1 MKMLSILFILLT
13 LCDAGQC
20 RADNSTGAV
29 NSLAGLPG
37 VAIFVE
43 PVAKDLEETGMAAFV
58 FRVEIERRLKEAGVR
73 VLNLE
78 YDDPIEGDPTLY
90 LAVTAVVDEYVEHC
104 AYSIRLE
111 LTQTVRLERN
121 PEVTVTGVPTWSTGG
136 VGVYGKGWRQ
146 TMIDDVGGYVD
157 QFTDTF
163 AATNTDTRIGHNE
176 GN

>member
-1 MKMLSILFILLT
+1 MLSILFILLT
-13 LCDAGQC
+13 FSQAGPC
-20 RADNSTGAV
+20 HADELTGAA

-78 YDDPIEGDPTLY
+78 YDDPVDGDPTLY
-90 LAVTAVVDEYVEHC
+90 LVVTAVVDEYVEHC

-121 PEVTVTGVPTWSTGG
+121 PDLAVVGVPTWSTGG
-136 VGVYGKGWRQ
+136 VGVQGKGWRQ
-146 TMIDDVGGYVD
+146 AMMDDVGGYVD
-157 QFTDTF
+157 QFIDTF
-163 AATNTDTRIGHNE
+163 ERTNREDRTQ
-176 GN
+176 